1 MKISIIGMGYVG
13 LITGLGFCNYG
24 HKVICLEKNKKKID
38 DLNKNKDIIYEPG
51 LKKILK
57 KHFNKN
63 FFVSQN
69 FKKIILNTDVTFI
82 AVGTPFENGK
92 FITRYLKSAAKEIGL
107 SIKNKKKYH
116 VIVIKSTILP
126 GTTDT
131 VIRKQIE
138 KYSGK
143 KAGKN
148 FGLSMNPE
156 FLREGEAINDFIK
169 SDRIVIGHDNLK
181 TRSIVKK
188 IYKKFKNV
196 PIITTNNKT
205 AELIKYTSNSLL
217 ANLISFSNEI
227 SNIGD
232 KIGGVNF
239 DQVLKGV
246 YLDRRISTKIG
257 KKLLIPGIVSYLEP
271 GCGFGGS
278 CFPKD
283 VKALSYLSSKVKSNN
298 FILKSIIKTNE
309 EQINNLYKIIL
320 KNTNKKKNNI
330 LILGLA
336 FKPDTD
342 DIRESPSIKLIKKL
356 INYKKYN
363 IEVYDPVALENTKK
377 IFKNKLEYSTNLNN
391 SVKNKDII
399 IVMTKWKKFKH
410 LNNLLLKNSKTLVI
424 DPRRFLSQNKFKNY
438 SAFGIS

>member
-24 HKVICLEKNKKKID
+24 HKVICLEKNKKKIN
-38 DLNKNKDIIYEPG
+38 DLNNNKNIIYEPG
-51 LKKILK
+51 LQKILK
-57 KHFNKN
+57 KHLNKN
-63 FFVSQN
+63 FFASQN
-69 FKKIILNTDVTFI
+69 FMEVILNTDITFV

-92 FITRYLKSAAKEIGL
+92 FSTRYLESAAKEIGL

-116 VIVIKSTILP
+116 VIVIKSTVLP

-131 VIRKQIE
+131 IIKKQIE

-156 FLREGEAINDFIK
+156 FLREGEAINDFVK

-181 TRSIVKK
+181 TQAIVKK

-227 SNIGD
+227 SNIAD
-232 KIGGVNF
+232 KIGGINF
-239 DQVLKGV
+239 DEVLSGV
-246 YLDRRISTKIG
+246 KLDRRITTKINN
-257 KKLLIPGIVSYLEP
+257 KLTTPGIASYLEP

-283 VKALSYLSSKVKSNN
+283 VKALSYLASKVKSDN
-298 FILKSIIKTNE
+298 FILKSIIKINE
-309 EQINNLYKIIL
+309 EQINKLYKIIL

-356 INYKKYN
+356 INNKKYN

-410 LNNLLLKNSKTLVI
+410 LNDLLLKNSKTLVI
-424 DPRRFLSQNKFKNY
+424 DPRRFLSKNKFKNY
-438 SAFGIS
+438 RAFGIS